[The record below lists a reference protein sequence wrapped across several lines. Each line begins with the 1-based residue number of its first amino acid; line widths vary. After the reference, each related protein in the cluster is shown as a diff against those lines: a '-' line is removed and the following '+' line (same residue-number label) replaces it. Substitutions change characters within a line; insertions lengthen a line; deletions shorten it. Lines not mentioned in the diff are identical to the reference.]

1 MISCLLSHVS
11 CLLSSIFC
19 ILSTVFCFLPSV
31 YCLVCLQFTIRIY
44 PVFIRL
50 KGIIWACIRFLMIS
64 TGFWKCQSGFV
75 SNGTE
80 YLKCYSFY
88 TERNYSFSYKF
99 LFGRIIRIR
108 LKPTSEAISSLLQLF
123 HHCSSC
129 SYEITSAAMLN
140 GKNCHHVALPQAA
153 CKCFLKIL
161 LLLNP
166 WRENEKW
173 CDYAAAW
180 LNSSC

>member
-11 CLLSSIFC
+11 SLLSSIFC
-19 ILSTVFCFLPSV
+19 ILSTVFCFLSSI

-44 PVFIRL
+44 PVFIRF
-50 KGIIWACIRFLMIS
+50 KGIIWASIRFLMIS

-108 LKPTSEAISSLLQLF
+108 SKPTCTSPGLEKSLWSFSLPFHMLSLHLLSVSHWPAIDHISGVCFFPLGLVYLCLSLLQ
-123 HHCSSC
+123 
-129 SYEITSAAMLN
+129 
-140 GKNCHHVALPQAA
+140 
-153 CKCFLKIL
+153 
-161 LLLNP
+161 
-166 WRENEKW
+166 
-173 CDYAAAW
+173 
-180 LNSSC
+180 